1 MSTKTRVANAMRVL
15 IAEDDA
21 HICDML
27 DDMIARQG
35 HSVSVA
41 RDGQEAWD
49 LFNAQ
54 GADVILSDWLMPR
67 LEGPELCRRVRDS
80 DAPYAYFILLTA
92 LGDQQHHLT
101 GRQSGAD
108 DYLAKPFDMEDLLAR
123 MVTAERVITLHRR
136 REALLR
142 LARHVATATEPSALF
157 NTLLEEAMG
166 LLRAEAGAVYQ
177 GPEQEVLARQLV
189 GVSDGDGRELLA
201 TLREMAETAANQRRP
216 IVEGS
221 AIAVALIHE
230 GQLLGT
236 LALCTRDGRRTFGRE
251 EAESLETMGTL
262 CAAALSALERAR
274 LEGVLLAAR
283 TAQHELNNRLGVVL
297 GYAEMLAEHPGL
309 PASMTELVN
318 EIVSGAKELAETV
331 DQLRR
336 VTRIRETSRPSLT
349 GPTLNLHE
357 SVA

>member
-1 MSTKTRVANAMRVL
+1 MRVL
-15 IAEDDA
+15 IAEDDVGIRELL
-21 HICDML
+21 HDLIE
-27 DDMIARQG
+27 RQG
-35 HSVSVA
+35 NTAVVA
-41 RDGQEAWD
+41 RDGEEAWT
-49 LFNAQ
+49 LFNEQ
-54 GADVILSDWLMPR
+54 GAEVIISDWLMPR

-101 GRQSGAD
+101 GRKSGAD
-108 DYLAKPFDMEDLLAR
+108 DYLAKPFDMEDLAAR
-123 MVTAERVITLHRR
+123 MVTAERVITMHRR

-142 LARHVATATEPSALF
+142 LARHVATVTEPTALF
-157 NTLLEEAMG
+157 TTLLNEALHLTSTEGGVVTEVGDDGTTAIVAQQLLGLNEDEARGLMTG
-166 LLRAEAGAVYQ
+166 LLTVAEA
-177 GPEQEVLARQLV
+177 
-189 GVSDGDGRELLA
+189 
-201 TLREMAETAANQRRP
+201 AASQRRP
-216 IVEGS
+216 ATEGS
-221 AIAVALIHE
+221 SIAVALIHE

-236 LALCTRDGRRTFGRE
+236 LALGTRDNRRAFTRE

-262 CAAALSALERAR
+262 CAAALAALERAR

-297 GYAEMLAEHPGL
+297 GYAEMLAEYPGL
-309 PASMTELVN
+309 PEPMADLVS

-336 VTRIRETSRPSLT
+336 VTRIRETPRPSLT
-349 GPTLNLHE
+349 GSTLDLHE

>member
-1 MSTKTRVANAMRVL
+1 MRVL
-15 IAEDDA
+15 IADDDA
-21 HICDML
+21 GIRDLLHDLIE
-27 DDMIARQG
+27 RQG
-35 HSVSVA
+35 QAVTVA
-41 RDGQEAWD
+41 RDGEEAWCI
-49 LFNAQ
+49 FKEQ

-67 LEGPELCRRVRDS
+67 VEGPELCRRVRDS
-80 DAPYAYFILLTA
+80 DSPYAYFILLTA

-101 GRQSGAD
+101 GRKSGAD
-108 DYLAKPFDMEDLLAR
+108 DYLAKPFDMEDLSAR

-157 NTLLEEAMG
+157 EKLLSEAMQ
-166 LLRAEAGAVYQ
+166 LSRAEAGVASQVDDAGKSGIVAQ
-177 GPEQEVLARQLV
+177 QLV
-189 GVSDGDGRELLA
+189 GVSDAEAQGLLGTMRA
-201 TLREMAETAANQRRP
+201 VAETAATQRQP
-216 IVEGS
+216 STDANG
-221 AIAVALIHE
+221 IAVALIHE

-236 LALCTRDGRRTFGRE
+236 LALGTRDTKRTFGRE
-251 EAESLETMGTL
+251 EAETLETMGTL
-262 CAAALSALERAR
+262 CAAGLAALERAR

-297 GYAEMLAEHPGL
+297 GYAEMLAEYPGL
-309 PASMTELVN
+309 PDSMNELVS

-336 VTRIRETSRPSLT
+336 VTRIRETPRPSLT

>member
-1 MSTKTRVANAMRVL
+1 MRVL

-21 HICDML
+21 GIRDLLHDLIE
-27 DDMIARQG
+27 RQG
-35 HSVSVA
+35 QSVTLA
-41 RDGQEAWD
+41 RDGEEAWN
-49 LFNAQ
+49 LFRDK

-67 LEGPELCRRVRDS
+67 VEGPELCRRVREH
-80 DAPYAYFILLTA
+80 DAPYAYFIMLTA

-101 GRQSGAD
+101 GRKSGAD
-108 DYLAKPFDMEDLLAR
+108 DYLAKPFDMEDLAAR

-142 LARHVATATEPSALF
+142 LARHVATATEPTALF
-157 NTLLEEAMG
+157 TTLLDEALRLSG
-166 LLRAEAGAVYQ
+166 LEAGFVSQVADQSETVVA
-177 GPEQEVLARQLV
+177 QEVIELDEAAAGPLLSTMREV
-189 GVSDGDGRELLA
+189 AGV
-201 TLREMAETAANQRRP
+201 AAAQRRP
-216 IVEGS
+216 GIDGNC
-221 AIAVALIHE
+221 IAVPLIHE

-236 LALCTRDGRRTFGRE
+236 LALGTRDQRRTFNRE

-262 CAAALSALERAR
+262 CAAALAALERAR

-297 GYAEMLAEHPGL
+297 GYAEMLAEYPGL
-309 PASMTELVN
+309 PDSMTELVS
-318 EIVSGAKELAETV
+318 EIVSGAKDLAETV

-336 VTRIRETSRPSLT
+336 VTRIRETPRPSLT

>member
-1 MSTKTRVANAMRVL
+1 MRVL

-21 HICDML
+21 GIRDL
-27 DDMIARQG
+27 LQDLIERQG
-35 HSVSVA
+35 QSVIVA
-41 RDGQEAWD
+41 RDGEEAWCI
-49 LFNAQ
+49 FKEQ

-67 LEGPELCRRVRDS
+67 VEGPELCRRVRDS
-80 DAPYAYFILLTA
+80 DSPYAYFILLTA

-101 GRQSGAD
+101 GHKSGAD
-108 DYLAKPFDMEDLLAR
+108 DYLAKPFDMEDLSAR

-157 NTLLEEAMG
+157 EKLLNEAMQ
-166 LLRAEAGAVYQ
+166 LSRAEAGVASQVDDAGKSGIVAQ
-177 GPEQEVLARQLV
+177 QLV
-189 GVSDGDGRELLA
+189 GVSDAEAQGLLGTMRA
-201 TLREMAETAANQRRP
+201 VAETAAIQRQP
-216 IVEGS
+216 ATDANS
-221 AIAVALIHE
+221 IAVALIHE

-236 LALCTRDGRRTFGRE
+236 LALGTRDTKRPFGRE
-251 EAESLETMGTL
+251 EAETLETMGTL
-262 CAAALSALERAR
+262 CAAGLAAFERAR

-297 GYAEMLAEHPGL
+297 GYAEMLAEYPGL
-309 PASMTELVN
+309 PDSMNELVS
-318 EIVSGAKELAETV
+318 EIVSGAKDLAETV

-336 VTRIRETSRPSLT
+336 VTRIRETPRPSLT
-349 GPTLNLHE
+349 GPTLDLHE